1 MGDSFRGVL
10 ECAFKSNIKL
20 IRDNL
25 GWLNK
30 FTIPGTCGFPLA
42 NLHSVESLD
51 FVPLSILL
59 NQLILF
65 CICSGSP
72 QSIRHFRNEIEKF
85 PERFEFFMMFIA
97 GFRGGIKIK
106 GSAG

>member
-1 MGDSFRGVL
+1 MP
-10 ECAFKSNIKL
+10 EPN
-20 IRDNL
+20 
-25 GWLNK
+25 
-30 FTIPGTCGFPLA
+30 
-42 NLHSVESLD
+42 
-51 FVPLSILL
+51 LL

-65 CICSGSP
+65 CICSGNP
-72 QSIRHFRNEIEKF
+72 QLIRHFRNEIEKF